1 MRETRAGNEQ
11 MGRIRMID
19 RRQQCD
25 RCKIDQ
31 VSHALL
37 RQRGEGRSGGQR
49 LLRQL
54 QRRFRAAQD
63 KGLPIG
69 IKRGDTAPAILRE
82 LDQRTDHRL
91 AISLAPSTVRGSCH
105 GLADCNAAGSI
116 ASGMS

>member
-1 MRETRAGNEQ
+1 MGETGAGNQQ
-11 MGRIRMID
+11 MGRIGMID

-25 RCKIDQ
+25 RSQIDRG
-31 VSHALL
+31 SHALL

-49 LLRQL
+49 LPGQL
-54 QRRFRAAQD
+54 QRGFRAAQE

-82 LDQRTDHRL
+82 LDQRTDHRR
-91 AISLAPSTVRGSCH
+91 ASLAPSTVRGSCH
-105 GLADCNAAGSI
+105 GLASCNAAGSR